1 MHFECA
7 GKPREKRD
15 ESAEMAC
22 RNGVDYVQWMNYLG
36 AIPAELLDTG
46 FGAILPLI
54 LDGNKREILWVTGQ

>member
-1 MHFECA
+1 
-7 GKPREKRD
+7 
-15 ESAEMAC
+15 
-22 RNGVDYVQWMNYLG
+22 VDYVQWMNYLG